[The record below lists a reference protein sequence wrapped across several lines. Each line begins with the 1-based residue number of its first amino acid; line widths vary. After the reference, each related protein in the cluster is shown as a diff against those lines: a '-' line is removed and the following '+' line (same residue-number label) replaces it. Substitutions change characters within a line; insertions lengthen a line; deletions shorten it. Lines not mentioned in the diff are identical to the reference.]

1 MRLRFPKRS
10 LMAPSAGLVMMVA
23 LTGCWAYTT
32 GSTEV
37 GVRTVKALVGAKG
50 VQERIYAPGST
61 YFFVPFLT
69 DWHTF
74 DTRLQNLEMTA
85 SLSRGDR
92 RSRDDLTFKTIDG
105 NDISLDIIVSY
116 RLIPD
121 MAPYVLQHVATNDM
135 ELKENIVRTI
145 ARSKPRDIFGELMTE
160 DFYVS
165 EQRSA
170 KAEEVK
176 DILNEILNP
185 YGVIVERVG
194 TVDYRFN
201 DAYQQAIEDKKVA
214 DQQVE
219 KNKSSAKAAQEEFI
233 KKVEEAKGEVAKMK
247 ARADGEFRR
256 AQIEADAYYERQT
269 KLAEAI
275 EVEGR
280 ATAEG
285 ILKMNEALSGAGGE
299 AMVKMAIAESL
310 MNKRI
315 VMLPIGG
322 GGLDI
327 RSTDINSLLE
337 LYGLQHVA
345 GQDKK

>member
-1 MRLRFPKRS
+1 MKKHTLKRTM
-10 LMAPSAGLVMMVA
+10 LALSAGLLTVVM
-23 LTGCWAYTT
+23 LTGCYPYRT
-32 GSTEV
+32 GPTEV
-37 GVRTVKALVGAKG
+37 GVRTVKALVGPKG
-50 VQERIYAPGST
+50 VQEEIYEPGAT

-85 SLSRGDR
+85 SVSRGDR
-92 RSRDDLTFKTIDG
+92 SSRDDLTFKTIDG

-116 RLIPD
+116 RLDPK
-121 MAPYVLQHVATNDM
+121 MAPYVLQHVATNDL

-165 EQRSA
+165 QLRSA
-170 KAEEVK
+170 KAEEVRAT
-176 DILNEILNP
+176 LNEILNP

-201 DAYQQAIEDKKVA
+201 EAYQQAIEDKKVA

-219 KNKSSAKAAQEEFI
+219 KNISSANATREEYL
-233 KKVEEAKGEVAKMK
+233 KRVEEAKGDVAKMK
-247 ARADGEFRR
+247 ARADGEFLR
-256 AQIEADAYYERQT
+256 AKIEADAYYQRQS

-280 ATAEG
+280 TAAEG
-285 ILKMNEALSGAGGE
+285 ILKMNEALAGAGGE
-299 AMVKMAIAESL
+299 AMVKMAIAEAL

-315 VMLPIGG
+315 MMLPIGG

-327 RSTDINSLLE
+327 RTTDINQLLQ
-337 LYGLQHVA
+337 LYGLQSVA
-345 GQDKK
+345 GQAKK